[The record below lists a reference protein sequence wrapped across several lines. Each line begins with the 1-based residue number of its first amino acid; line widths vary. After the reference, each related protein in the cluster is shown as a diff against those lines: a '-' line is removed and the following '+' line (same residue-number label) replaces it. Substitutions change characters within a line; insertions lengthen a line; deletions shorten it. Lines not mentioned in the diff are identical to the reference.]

1 MTRLSAPIKASMK
14 KTATALTLACSLL
27 SSHGAFLKRRQPI
40 ILMSAFKQYYSKNVT
55 GQDCKAKA

>member
-27 SSHGAFLKRRQPI
+27 SV
-40 ILMSAFKQYYSKNVT
+40 MSISQAQAADNIDVSFQQYYSKNVT